1 VALELEG
8 QPELMQ
14 DNRATDE
21 VVAPDIGRRVIRL
34 AWPVIAQNLLETAVG
49 VVDTLLVARLGA
61 VAIAGVGTALQVMFF
76 LLAILSAVTIGASI
90 MVAHAV
96 GADDWPGARRLA
108 KQSLVWGLLA
118 ALPLALG
125 GALGAHW
132 LIGAFG
138 VAPDVAAVGAG
149 YLRITMIVMPA
160 LLLVFVAG
168 AVLRGAGDTRTPML
182 IGLLSNIINAVLAW
196 GLIYGHLGMP
206 ALGADGS
213 AWAAAAGRITGAAV
227 LIAVLVRGRDG
238 LALRGWADWRPHF
251 AAVRRVL
258 TLGVPAAIE
267 QTMTSAAFTALTLIV
282 ATLGTR
288 ELATQRITFNALSV
302 AFLPGFG
309 FAIAAGTLVGQ
320 SLGAR
325 RPAEARAAAR
335 AAAGWAAGWAAMMGA
350 IFLAGAPWIMD
361 AFTDDPEVI
370 ALGARSLR
378 ALALAQPMWG
388 QLFVWSG
395 ALRGAGNTRFPLI
408 VNTLGVWAVVA
419 LSLMATLWF
428 HADLAVLWAFFIPCS
443 AVNAFVVWLGFRRDK
458 LRNLYGETVSAME
471 MVAS

>member
-1 VALELEG
+1 MALELER
-8 QPELMQ
+8 QPDIIQ

-21 VVAPDIGRRVIRL
+21 VVAPGIARRVIGL

-96 GADDWPGARRLA
+96 GAGDWPGARRLA

-138 VAPDVAAVGAG
+138 VAPDVAAVGTG
-149 YLRITMIVMPA
+149 YLRITMIVLPA

-182 IGLLSNIINAVLAW
+182 IGLLSNVINAVLAW
-196 GLIYGHLGMP
+196 GLIYGHLGLP

-213 AWAAAAGRITGAAV
+213 AWAAAAGRITGAVV

-325 RPAEARAAAR
+325 RPLEA
-335 AAAGWAAGWAAMMGA
+335 
-350 IFLAGAPWIMD
+350 
-361 AFTDDPEVI
+361 
-370 ALGARSLR
+370 
-378 ALALAQPMWG
+378 
-388 QLFVWSG
+388 
-395 ALRGAGNTRFPLI
+395 
-408 VNTLGVWAVVA
+408 
-419 LSLMATLWF
+419 
-428 HADLAVLWAFFIPCS
+428 
-443 AVNAFVVWLGFRRDK
+443 
-458 LRNLYGETVSAME
+458 
-471 MVAS
+471 